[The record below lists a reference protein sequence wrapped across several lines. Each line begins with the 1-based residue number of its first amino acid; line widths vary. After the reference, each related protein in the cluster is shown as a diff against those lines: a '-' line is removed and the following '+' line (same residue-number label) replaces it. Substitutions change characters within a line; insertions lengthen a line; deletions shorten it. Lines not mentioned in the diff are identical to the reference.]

1 MNPSN
6 GAYISSMTITAPETA
21 SAQSAS
27 ATIVVAFHGA
37 NRPNPINVIVNQKTR
52 QDQERHRNRRVGLLV
67 HQPTDLREIHYESH
81 GCRFKRLLKVTLG

>member
-37 NRPNPINVIVNQKTR
+37 NRPNPINVIVNQKTSKTR
-52 QDQERHRNRRVGLLV
+52 SGIETEVSACSYINQRICARFITSPMAAGLSV
-67 HQPTDLREIHYESH
+67 
-81 GCRFKRLLKVTLG
+81 F